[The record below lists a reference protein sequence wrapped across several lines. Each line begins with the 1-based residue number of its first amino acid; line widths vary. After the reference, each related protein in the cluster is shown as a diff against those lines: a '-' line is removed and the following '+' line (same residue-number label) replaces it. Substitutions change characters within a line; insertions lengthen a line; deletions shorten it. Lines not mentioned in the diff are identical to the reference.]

1 MGVAGCSGMESEGSD
16 LRSLVDGGSKWQNQV
31 GAGEERK
38 LMDAGTDSLSCF
50 YSAPHPH
57 PTPTPRFLP
66 GPRVPKQA
74 LIQPFILFVN
84 QIFRP

>member
-50 YSAPHPH
+50 YSA
-57 PTPTPRFLP
+57 
-66 GPRVPKQA
+66 
-74 LIQPFILFVN
+74 
-84 QIFRP
+84 